1 LKNYFGS
8 NKQAISKKEQGKTL
22 LVEWD
27 WKAFKTTEGFPV
39 SDDLL
44 DWVIG
49 QDPALKEAFLCLD
62 EWVHKL
68 EVLNKTNWLD
78 SWKDPTKPKPS
89 KTIISPGPYL
99 LLLGDPGTG
108 KSLLGRALSEKLTQ
122 TYHQR
127 KILLHDV
134 LCWKNPLVPSQPL
147 ISIHNAGEGK
157 KLVAAELKKE
167 QKQKRATKSAVK
179 SLQWFLL
186 LTGLA
191 LITLGF
197 YLLSQ
202 SWVTW
207 SNNPIIGATPLQD
220 FFSKDFM
227 AYLVAKLGGIL
238 PITFIPGGGLL
249 IFGFFVW
256 IFSKMGAGL
265 TPLRGIGGSQQA
277 DSPKLLID
285 NSLNSAPFIDACL
298 LPETMMWLN
307 PRFSSSYKTND
318 KTWSLT
324 GRPQQIIKLNRK
336 RWEGNVI
343 SIKPRLLPKVEVTK
357 NHPVLVYRPTRTHFK
372 MEEAKRTSDEN
383 FQWIRA
389 EDLRKGDI
397 LKVVIPQL
405 PVKRMPEDLAWLYG
419 IYVAKGYCRKERSNW
434 NWKKRGEH
442 WARELGFTLGF
453 HERDLAENIKKTF
466 KKYFRYDLTED
477 MHNQGEL
484 QLICHSAELDRKFKS
499 MFGDSASFK
508 HIPKEVFFAQESA
521 KRSFLKGYWDG
532 DRDTTTSKQLFY
544 DLISLHILLGE
555 IPSTYIRTAKGGKI
569 MERQI
574 KSSLQYTARM
584 YGTRWHQYFKKS
596 NREIYVPIRFVET
609 KHYEGEIVNPET
621 EDGIIPLP
629 FITHNTGHGSA
640 QLFGSV
646 AWDPYQSGN
655 MGTPEHQRVTAG
667 DVHRASFGILYIDE
681 IKNLGVDEAVTLL
694 TVLEEGQL
702 PIALRSR
709 WHGGDTAAMAVSTD
723 PAPTITFLVGAGN
736 FDSISQIHPALM
748 DRIYGYGKVVR
759 MNNDMLNTVENRR
772 KYVQFIA
779 QEVKRFNLIPFSR
792 EACIEVIEEG
802 RRRSDKRDA
811 LSTRFRPLISIIKTA
826 STLAMNENCEVV
838 EARHVKEA
846 IESHCKTIQKQIL
859 EHTMT
864 ERGRFLEI
872 IPEGI
877 SFGKI
882 HGLAVV
888 KDSFSGE
895 MMGTVLC
902 VKAQMTTRSEISRNY
917 PLKGYYKVT
926 GVAKGQSFI
935 SDSISKVRSVILQK
949 YGVDIAQ
956 DYFTHI
962 DFAQSFGVDG
972 SSAGVT
978 MAILICALMEKKG
991 IKQDIAV
998 TGEINLE
1005 EKGQVMITAVGGV
1018 HEKIKA
1024 AEAWG
1029 FKKVVIPKKNYERSI
1044 DPKDYKI
1051 KIVPAATLEEYL
1063 KECLVSTDNDKK
1075 QQS

>member
-1 LKNYFGS
+1 MKNYFGS
-8 NKQAISKKEQGKTL
+8 DKQAISKKKQGKTL
-22 LVEWD
+22 LVEWN

-39 SDDLL
+39 SEDLL

-89 KTIISPGPYL
+89 TKTIISPGPYL

-108 KSLLGRALSEKLTQ
+108 KSLLGRALAEKLTQ

-197 YLLSQ
+197 YLLGQ
-202 SWVTW
+202 AGVMWG
-207 SNNPIIGATPLQD
+207 NNPLIGVTPLQD

-227 AYLVAKLGGIL
+227 TYLVAKLGGIL

-285 NSLNSAPFIDACL
+285 NSLNSAPFIDA
-298 LPETMMWLN
+298 
-307 PRFSSSYKTND
+307 
-318 KTWSLT
+318 
-324 GRPQQIIKLNRK
+324 
-336 RWEGNVI
+336 
-343 SIKPRLLPKVEVTK
+343 
-357 NHPVLVYRPTRTHFK
+357 
-372 MEEAKRTSDEN
+372 
-383 FQWIRA
+383 
-389 EDLRKGDI
+389 
-397 LKVVIPQL
+397 
-405 PVKRMPEDLAWLYG
+405 
-419 IYVAKGYCRKERSNW
+419 
-434 NWKKRGEH
+434 
-442 WARELGFTLGF
+442 
-453 HERDLAENIKKTF
+453 
-466 KKYFRYDLTED
+466 
-477 MHNQGEL
+477 
-484 QLICHSAELDRKFKS
+484 
-499 MFGDSASFK
+499 
-508 HIPKEVFFAQESA
+508 
-521 KRSFLKGYWDG
+521 
-532 DRDTTTSKQLFY
+532 
-544 DLISLHILLGE
+544 
-555 IPSTYIRTAKGGKI
+555 
-569 MERQI
+569 
-574 KSSLQYTARM
+574 
-584 YGTRWHQYFKKS
+584 
-596 NREIYVPIRFVET
+596 
-609 KHYEGEIVNPET
+609 
-621 EDGIIPLP
+621 
-629 FITHNTGHGSA
+629 TGHGSA

-736 FDSISQIHPALM
+736 FDSIGLIHPALM

-759 MNNDMLNTVENRR
+759 MNNDMPNTVENRR

-792 EACIEVIEEG
+792 EACIEVTEEG

-846 IESHCKTIQKQIL
+846 IESHCKTIQRQIL
-859 EHTMT
+859 EHTMI

-872 IPEGI
+872 IPKGI

-895 MMGTVLC
+895 MMGAVLC

-991 IKQDIAV
+991 IKQGVAV

-1029 FKKVVIPKKNYERSI
+1029 FKKVVIPKKNYEHSI

-1051 KIVPAATLEEYL
+1051 KIVSAATLEEYL
-1063 KECLVSTDNDKK
+1063 KECLFSTDDDKK